1 MSEHTKGRMTVTDT
15 GSDYFFSVIRLGRK
29 DIDVKDHHI
38 ARRLAAAWNA
48 CEGIDTGSLERIGD
62 NFIKPMIDLQD
73 QRDAAKAE
81 LNAARAL
88 LREVLE
94 AVDSRAKEYLD
105 RGLEVAEVLEIARV
119 RSYLDA
125 CDTLEGK

>member
-1 MSEHTKGRMTVTDT
+1 MSEHTQGRMTVTDT
-15 GSDYFFSVIRLGRK
+15 HSNFVFNVIRLGNM
-29 DIDVKDHHI
+29 DTNFGSEED

-48 CEGIDTGSLERIGD
+48 CEGMPTDDIEEL
-62 NFIKPMIDLQD
+62 
-73 QRDAAKAE
+73 AACQGVMTLTVYADDILSK

-94 AVDSRAKEYLD
+94 DLHYEAKD
-105 RGLEVAEVLEIARV
+105 KVLV
-119 RSYLDA
+119 YLDA

>member
-1 MSEHTKGRMTVTDT
+1 MNEHTKGRMTVTDT

-48 CEGIDTGSLERIGD
+48 FDGVRTEFIEAMAGTGA
-62 NFIKPMIDLQD
+62 MQ
-73 QRDAAKAE
+73 AASDSISALPAAQAE

-88 LREVLE
+88 LREV
-94 AVDSRAKEYLD
+94 VDMVPSEEYND
-105 RGLEVAEVLEIARV
+105 TIRKADA
-119 RSYLDA
+119 YLDA